1 MLSRKDARLLEDTV
15 VRYGRIV
22 SFDQLKQVFKKDYSS
37 AEMKNR
43 LSLLAKIGWLL
54 RIKRGLY
61 AVITDIGALSSN
73 DISIY
78 TMSRALNED
87 SYISFENALQHHG
100 MFDQMLSAAGAV
112 TFKRARK
119 YKIKDTEI
127 RFFRIKKK
135 LYFGFQEERSDI
147 GLVNI
152 AEKEKAVLD
161 ILYFRSN
168 AYYAGLVW
176 ETLKEHKND
185 FDFVLLKRYAKKFN
199 FDVIRQIGFFL
210 DRLSIETKDLLKA
223 IKGKTSYSRMTRD
236 SRKFDSRW
244 RLYFDDSVIK

>member
-1 MLSRKDARLLEDTV
+1 
-15 VRYGRIV
+15 V

-73 DISIY
+73 DISSY

-100 MFDQMLSAAGAV
+100 MFDQMLSVAGAV

-185 FDFVLLKRYAKKFN
+185 FDFILLKRYAKKFN

-210 DRLSIETKDLLKA
+210 DRLSIETKDLLEA